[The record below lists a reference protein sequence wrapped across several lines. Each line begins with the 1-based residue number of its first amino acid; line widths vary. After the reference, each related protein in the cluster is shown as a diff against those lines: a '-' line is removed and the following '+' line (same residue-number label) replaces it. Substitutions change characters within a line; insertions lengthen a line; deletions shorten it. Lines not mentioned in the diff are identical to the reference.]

1 MLPLNKA
8 RGVHMPLIKFL
19 PDDQEVEV
27 NEGETILMA
36 GLRGNI
42 PHAHLCGGSARCS
55 TCRVI
60 ILEGLEHCAPRN
72 PEEQAIADMLHFDP
86 KVRLA
91 CQTEVKGNVKLRR
104 LVTDVLE
111 DVDMD
116 SLYVQGA
123 EPCPIGV
130 EKYILILF
138 ADIRGFTPF
147 AESLLPYDVIHAL
160 NFYFQKV
167 GEVIARHGGV
177 INNYMGDGFMA
188 LFEADDPAEGALRA
202 VKTGLDMFEAVG
214 KLKPYFEEIY
224 HKSFQIRIGLHFGQ
238 VVAGKLGSPGN
249 RKMTVIGDTVNL
261 ASRIEAANKQAG
273 THFLISDATYALVK
287 QEVQV
292 GRRVRLTL
300 PGKSGKYNLYEVV
313 GLINSNS

>member
-1 MLPLNKA
+1 
-8 RGVHMPLIKFL
+8 MPIIKFL

-27 NEGETILMA
+27 NEGETILLA
-36 GLRGNI
+36 GLRANI
-42 PHAHLCGGSARCS
+42 SHAHLCGGSARCS

-60 ILEGLEHCAPRN
+60 ILEGLENCAPRN
-72 PEEQAIADMLHFDP
+72 AEEQAIADMLRFDP

-91 CQTEVKGNVKLRR
+91 CQTVVTGNVKVRR
-104 LVTDVLE
+104 VVTDVLE
-111 DVDMD
+111 DVDLT
-116 SLYVQGA
+116 SLYVKGA
-123 EPCPIGV
+123 EPCSVGE

-138 ADIRGFTPF
+138 SDIQGFTPF

-160 NFYFQKV
+160 NLYFQKV
-167 GEVIARHGGV
+167 GDVIGSHGGV

-202 VKTGLDMFEAVG
+202 VKAGLEMFDAVG

-224 HKSFQIRIGLHFGQ
+224 NNSFQIRIGLHFGQ

-249 RKMTVIGDTVNL
+249 KKMTVIGDSVNL

-273 THFLISDATYALVK
+273 TQFLISEDIYALVK
-287 QEVQV
+287 AQLRV

-313 GLINSNS
+313 GLINKNS

>member
-1 MLPLNKA
+1 
-8 RGVHMPLIKFL
+8 MPFIKFL
-19 PDDQEVEV
+19 PDDQEVV
-27 NEGETILMA
+27 VKAGETILLA
-36 GLRGNI
+36 GLRGNV

-60 ILEGLEHCAPRN
+60 ILEGLENCAPR
-72 PEEQAIADMLHFDP
+72 PADEQDIADMLKFDP

-91 CQTEVKGNVKLRR
+91 CQTVVTGNVKLRR
-104 LVTDVLE
+104 LVTDVVE
-111 DVDMD
+111 DVDLT

-123 EPCPIGV
+123 EPCSIGV

-138 ADIRGFTPF
+138 SDIQGFTPF

-160 NFYFQKV
+160 NLYFQKV
-167 GEVIARHGGV
+167 GEVITRHGGV

-202 VKTGLDMFEAVG
+202 VKAGLDMFDAVG
-214 KLKPYFEEIY
+214 NLKPYFEEIY
-224 HKSFQIRIGLHFGQ
+224 QKSFQIRVGLHFGQ

-249 RKMTVIGDTVNL
+249 KKMTVIGDTVNL

-273 THFLISDATYALVK
+273 TKFLISDATYALVK
-287 QEVQV
+287 DEIQV
-292 GRRVRLTL
+292 GRQVRLPL

>member
-1 MLPLNKA
+1 
-8 RGVHMPLIKFL
+8 MPLIKFL
-19 PDDQEVEV
+19 PDNREVEV
-27 NEGETILMA
+27 KEGETILLA
-36 GLRGNI
+36 GLQGNI

-60 ILEGLEHCAPRN
+60 ILEGLENCAPRN
-72 PEEQAIADMLHFDP
+72 ADEQAIAEMLHFDP

-91 CQTEVKGNVKLRR
+91 CQTVVTGDVKLRR
-104 LVTDVLE
+104 LVTDVME
-111 DVDMD
+111 EVDMD
-116 SLYVQGA
+116 SLYVKGV

-138 ADIRGFTPF
+138 ADIQGFTPF

-160 NFYFQKV
+160 NLYFQKV
-167 GEVIARHGGV
+167 GEVIARHGGD

-188 LFEADDPAEGALRA
+188 LFEADEPVEGALRA
-202 VKTGLDMFEAVG
+202 VKAGLDMLAALDE
-214 KLKPYFEEIY
+214 LKPYFEEIY

-273 THFLISDATYALVK
+273 TQFLISDATYDLVK
-287 QEVQV
+287 TAVRV
-292 GRRVRLTL
+292 GRRVHISL
-300 PGKSGKYNLYEVV
+300 PGKSGKHKLYEVV
-313 GLINSNS
+313 GLTEAQA